1 MPDSLF
7 PRPAIPG
14 RSIETPWLAPPVL
27 AHLDALL
34 SSYLRLLGQEL
45 TPPASLLERAAVLWQ
60 SPLVLVS
67 HDAEADPTFVYANRT
82 ALGLWEMTWAEFTT
96 LKSRESAE
104 PVEQAERE
112 RLLHEV
118 EETGFSANYAGIRR
132 TRNGRRFR
140 IEGVTVW
147 EVHDA
152 AGRRLGQAASFDRW
166 TFL

>member
-1 MPDSLF
+1 
-7 PRPAIPG
+7 
-14 RSIETPWLAPPVL
+14 
-27 AHLDALL
+27 
-34 SSYLRLLGQEL
+34 
-45 TPPASLLERAAVLWQ
+45 
-60 SPLVLVS
+60 
-67 HDAEADPTFVYANRT
+67 
-82 ALGLWEMTWAEFTT
+82 MTWAEFTT

-104 PVEQAERE
+104 KVEQPERE

-118 EETGFSANYAGIRR
+118 ETTGFTANYAGIRR
-132 TRNGRRFR
+132 TRSGRRFR

>member
-1 MPDSLF
+1 MPV
-7 PRPAIPG
+7 
-14 RSIETPWLAPPVL
+14 ETPWMAPSVL
-27 AHLDALL
+27 AHLEATLA
-34 SSYLRLLGQEL
+34 SYRRLLGCEL
-45 TPPASLLERAAVLWQ
+45 IAGMSLTKHTPAEQAAEVWQ

-67 HDAEADPTFVYANRT
+67 HGAEADPTFVYANRS
-82 ALGLWEMTWAEFTT
+82 ALDLWEMTWAEFTT

-104 PVEQAERE
+104 RVEQAERE

-118 EETGFSANYAGIRR
+118 ETTGFTANYAGIRR
-132 TRNGRRFR
+132 TRSGRRFR

-152 AGRRLGQAASFDRW
+152 TGRRLGQAASFDHW

>member
-7 PRPAIPG
+7 PRPVIPG
-14 RSIETPWLAPPVL
+14 RFIETPWLAPQVL

-34 SSYLRLLGQEL
+34 ASYARLLGQEL
-45 TPPASLLERAAVLWQ
+45 IPAAPSPERAAALWQ

-67 HDAEADPTFVYANRT
+67 HNAEADPTFVYANRT
-82 ALGLWEMTWAEFTT
+82 ALDLWEMTWAEFTT

-118 EETGFSANYAGIRR
+118 EETGFTADYAGIRR
-132 TRNGRRFR
+132 TRGGRRFR

-152 AGRRLGQAASFDRW
+152 VGRRLGQAASFDRW